1 MISERAQGTLNL
13 TLPPK
18 VSCRPGSPP
27 MYDESYEEECM
38 EVFLGEESCGHRSIE
53 TRRPS
58 SINCGNRE
66 ILGHRS
72 QETIHPTSSN
82 HRGHGRRSSLT
93 IQSSSCNRRG
103 YVDRS
108 VYMLQET
115 SSYYSCNQ

>member
-1 MISERAQGTLNL
+1 
-13 TLPPK
+13 
-18 VSCRPGSPP
+18 

-72 QETIHPTSSN
+72 QETSHPTSSN

-115 SSYYSCNQ
+115 SSYYSCNQEKIVDVEGICGYRYQT